1 VSEPRKPVRVRLF
14 FPVWLYHM
22 PMHLPFR
29 TWFRDRS
36 GVWPRVVAVF
46 VAGLLGCT
54 GAFDPS
60 EAALASAPFAVSLAV
75 SPGVSGNSVT
85 VSIDLKPTRDLDAT
99 EPFDLYVMQL
109 LGLQDAVFLTASGS
123 WSPSPA
129 SVRQGVSVRGFAP
142 VTVRWTEGRLGSIHV
157 LVIAARAAS
166 DPFVQANWLF
176 RPVLRGAAVRRRLAD
191 APDRRQATWVLA
203 GLGGLSVMA
212 IGVVVYLPRRRR
224 VSIS

>member
-1 VSEPRKPVRVRLF
+1 MSESSTRIFVSWVYSMLLCDVCRPRLREVSSA
-14 FPVWLYHM
+14 VWR
-22 PMHLPFR
+22 R
-29 TWFRDRS
+29 TI
-36 GVWPRVVAVF
+36 AVLI
-46 VAGLLGCT
+46 AGSVGCT
-54 GAFDPS
+54 AALDSS

-85 VSIDLKPTRDLDAT
+85 VSIALQPARALEAT

-109 LGLQDAVFLTASGS
+109 QGFQDALFMTASGA

-129 SVRQGVSVRGFAP
+129 SLRQALSARGFAP
-142 VTVRWTEGRLGSIHV
+142 VTVQWTEGRLGTIHL

-166 DPFVQANWLF
+166 DPLVQANWLF

-191 APDRRQATWVLA
+191 APDRGQATLVLA

-212 IGVVVYLPRRRR
+212 IGVVLYGTRRRR